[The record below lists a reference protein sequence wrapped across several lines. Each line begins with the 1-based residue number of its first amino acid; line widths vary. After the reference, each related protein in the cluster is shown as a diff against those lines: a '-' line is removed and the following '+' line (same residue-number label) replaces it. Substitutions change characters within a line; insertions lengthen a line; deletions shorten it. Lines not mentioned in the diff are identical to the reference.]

1 VSAAA
6 AAVTADQG
14 LRQLRAAQGAARGA
28 GLDAAAAVSGVCAH
42 VVSVCV
48 HARECVY
55 VCNCAI

>member
-48 HARECVY
+48 HARECVC
-55 VCNCAI
+55 V

>member
-28 GLDAAAAVSGVCAH
+28 GLDAAAALSGVCAYC
-42 VVSVCV
+42 VCV
-48 HARECVY
+48 CACARVCVC
-55 VCNCAI
+55 V